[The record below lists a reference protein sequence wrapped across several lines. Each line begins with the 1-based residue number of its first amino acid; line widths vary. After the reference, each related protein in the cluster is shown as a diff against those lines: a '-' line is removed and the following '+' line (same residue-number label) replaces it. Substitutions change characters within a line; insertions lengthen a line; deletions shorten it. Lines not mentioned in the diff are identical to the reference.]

1 GILYLL
7 EGLLL
12 YIWYRRRWRLGLRA
26 LLLMGLWFVLAPSG
40 PLRVTML
47 DVGQGDSILL
57 QLSGGENVLI
67 DGGSTS
73 RQAVGQYV
81 IAPALRYYGIAE
93 IDYVVA
99 THMDADHISGIEEL
113 FAMGYPIRRVLLPAA
128 SEESAQDGEEQGVA
142 EELEAFA
149 SQGEKSAQ
157 DGKEQGV
164 AEEL

>member
-1 GILYLL
+1 
-7 EGLLL
+7 
-12 YIWYRRRWRLGLRA
+12 
-26 LLLMGLWFVLAPSG
+26 MGLWFVLAPSG

-57 QLSGGENVLI
+57 QLPGGENVLI

-113 FAMGYPIRRVLLPAA
+113 FAMDIPSGGCFFPLRRRNPRRTA
-128 SEESAQDGEEQGVA
+128 
-142 EELEAFA
+142 
-149 SQGEKSAQ
+149 KS
-157 DGKEQGV
+157 KV
-164 AEEL
+164 WPKNWKH